1 MLSVNELEDRL
12 IDLAFAEDIGD
23 GDHTTLCCIPED
35 AMGKSHLL
43 IKEDGI
49 LAGVEVAKR
58 VFAKFD
64 PTMQVEVLI
73 NDGTPAKKGDIAMVV
88 TAKVRSLLQTERLM
102 LNIMQRMS
110 GIATMTN
117 KYVER
122 LKGTKTHVLD
132 TRKTTPGLRML
143 EKQAVKIG
151 GGMNHRIGL
160 FDMILLKDN
169 HIDFCGGITN
179 AITRCHEYLKEKG
192 LNLKI
197 EIEVRN
203 FDELAEAM
211 NCGGINRIMLD
222 NFSVADTKKAV
233 DIVGGKF
240 ETESSGGITFDT
252 IREYAE
258 CGVDFISV
266 GALTHSVKGLD
277 MSFKACD

>member
-1 MLSVNELEDRL
+1 M
-12 IDLAFAEDIGD
+12 I
-23 GDHTTLCCIPED
+23 
-35 AMGKSHLL
+35 
-43 IKEDGI
+43 
-49 LAGVEVAKR
+49 
-58 VFAKFD
+58 
-64 PTMQVEVLI
+64 
-73 NDGTPAKKGDIAMVV
+73 V

-169 HIDFCGGITN
+169 HVDFCGGITN

-203 FDELAEAM
+203 FDELAEAI

-233 DIVGGKF
+233 EIVGGKF

-252 IREYAE
+252 LRDYAE

-277 MSFKACD
+277 MSFKACE